1 MTNLPVP
8 KRRALRRMTG
18 ALSEYNMKSEIID
31 LIIRFYLESSDF
43 NGIPYSA
50 LKKRVSTAI
59 DLNATL
65 SILIDEDEV
74 EIMFGDYHPNPHIKA
89 FSGFDKKKQI
99 DKIRNTDLLEHAC
112 VYPTRKVLS
121 CVPDLAAKYGS
132 KPYSMELALGA
143 GQLDFRSFDLSV
155 LEIYRNDP
163 RYHYDN
169 NDISGWISV
178 TDAHSDGM
186 RESDITFLETFG
198 FSYSIDYDRAVA
210 VFLRYLHDLT
220 PEHQQIWKSKE
231 LKGEYKLHPD
241 YYRNSILGDWGT
253 RHSIFDAFILELEII
268 NKMCATMGKP
278 PLFKHTFSDD
288 RPREFSFLL
297 RPTLHEFNSFIHLLD
312 KVMSDNINLDFFKGD
327 VALESESERGDGKII
342 VTQKGTIQLLEQ
354 WVSKFFRPKDPLPMS
369 DMFSIFK
376 KVRKLRQ
383 KPAHS
388 VNENEF
394 DQKYFKEQRELVKEA
409 YNAVRTIR
417 LAFANHPAVKKN
429 PPEIDTLLFQGK
441 IWDI

>member
-1 MTNLPVP
+1 
-8 KRRALRRMTG
+8 
-18 ALSEYNMKSEIID
+18 MKSEIIE
-31 LIIRFYLESSDF
+31 LIIQYYLNSHDF
-43 NGIPYSA
+43 NGIPYTA
-50 LKKRVSTAI
+50 LKKHVTAAE
-59 DLNATL
+59 DLY
-65 SILIDEDEV
+65 SILAELIDEDNI
-74 EIMFGDYHPNPHIKA
+74 EIMYGDYHPNPHIKA
-89 FSGFDKKKQI
+89 FSGLDKKEQI
-99 DKIRNTDLLEHAC
+99 VKLKNTNLLEHAC
-112 VYPTRKVLS
+112 VYPTQKVLS
-121 CVPDLAAKYGS
+121 GAHDISEKYSGR
-132 KPYSMELALGA
+132 PYSLELALGA
-143 GQLDFRSFDLSV
+143 GQLDYRSFDLSV
-155 LEIYRNDP
+155 LETYRNDP

-178 TDAHSDGM
+178 TDSHSEGM
-186 RESDITFLETFG
+186 RESDKTFLQTFG
-198 FSYSIDYDRAVA
+198 FSYSKDFDRAVA

-253 RHSIFDAFILELEII
+253 RLSIFDAFIRELEII
-268 NKMCATMGKP
+268 DNMCATMGKP
-278 PLFKHTFSDD
+278 PLFKHTFHDA

-312 KVMSDNINLDFFKGD
+312 KFMSDNLNVDFFKGD
-327 VALESESERGDGKII
+327 VEVENESEREDGKIV

-354 WVSKFFRPKDPLPMS
+354 WVNKFFRPKDPEPII
-369 DMFSIFK
+369 DMIFIFK

-388 VNENEF
+388 VKENEF
-394 DQKYFKEQRELVKEA
+394 DQKYFKDQRELVREA

-417 LAFANHPAVKKN
+417 LILANHPAVRKN